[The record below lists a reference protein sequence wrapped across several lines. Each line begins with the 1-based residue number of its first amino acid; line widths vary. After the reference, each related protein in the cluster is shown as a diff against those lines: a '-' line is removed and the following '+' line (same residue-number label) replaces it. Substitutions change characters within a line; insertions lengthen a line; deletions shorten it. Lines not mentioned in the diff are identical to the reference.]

1 MKMYYDEKLND
12 YIIDAGTPN
21 YKVTEVQANDDY
33 TLLLTFVTGEKKIFD
48 FKPLLEEYPF
58 QPLKNKRLFKKAF
71 ICCGIAWND
80 EIDIDSEYLYENGV
94 LVE

>member
-1 MKMYYDEKLND
+1 MEMYYDEKLND

-58 QPLKNKRLFKKAF
+58 QPLKNKRLFKQAF

-94 LVE
+94 LVK

>member
-1 MKMYYDEKLND
+1 LCE
-12 YIIDAGTPN
+12 
-21 YKVTEVQANDDY
+21 
-33 TLLLTFVTGEKKIFD
+33 IFD

-58 QPLKNKRLFKKAF
+58 QPLKNKRLFKQAF

-94 LVE
+94 LVK